1 MLLYNKGGT
10 YNMRFNA
17 KAYEELF
24 PRQEKPVVNIPED
37 IDPEDQMVEVPKEVK
52 DKEEIEDGTGA
63 DGKPDIE

>member
-1 MLLYNKGGT
+1 
-10 YNMRFNA
+10 MRFNA

-52 DKEEIEDGTGA
+52 DKEEIEDGTGT
-63 DGKPDIE
+63 DGELDTE

>member
-1 MLLYNKGGT
+1 
-10 YNMRFNA
+10 MRFNA

-52 DKEEIEDGTGA
+52 EKEAGEDGTGT

>member
-1 MLLYNKGGT
+1 
-10 YNMRFNA
+10 MRFNA